1 MPIETN
7 GNLQLILVSFD
18 QIFQASVT
26 ICTPSDVLKVV
37 WDGIEGWP
45 KIIAAF
51 SEDGT
56 ATTVLVFALRVSRSY
71 DYVASQNL
79 LLSLE
84 ELQK

>member
-1 MPIETN
+1 M
-7 GNLQLILVSFD
+7 SFD
-18 QIFQASVT
+18 QIFQASVY
-26 ICTPSDVLKVV
+26 ICISSDVLKVV
-37 WDGIEGWP
+37 WAGITGWP
-45 KIIAAF
+45 KIIAIF

-56 ATTVLVFALRVSRSY
+56 VTMVLVFALRVSRSY